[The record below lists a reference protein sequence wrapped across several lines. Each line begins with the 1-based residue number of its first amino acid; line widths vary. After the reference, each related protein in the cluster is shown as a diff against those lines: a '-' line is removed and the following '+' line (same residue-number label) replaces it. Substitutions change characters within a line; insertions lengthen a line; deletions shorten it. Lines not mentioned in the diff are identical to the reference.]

1 MAAADTGAR
10 DLSGRVALV
19 TGGSSGIGRGVTLAL
34 AERGARVAAV
44 GRSRD
49 RLNEVARQA
58 EGIMAI
64 PVSLD
69 EDGGCSEA
77 VSQAQIMG
85 PVTILVHA
93 AGLGG
98 YLNRPI
104 WQETPEMWR
113 ATLAINL
120 DAAFEL
126 TRLAA
131 VDMIEARW
139 GRVVMIGSTAGEVGA
154 PAMAAYSAS
163 KAGLLGLVR
172 SAAQDL
178 GPYGVTV
185 NAVVPGW
192 VRGTSM
198 AERDAEL
205 QAAQRGITVET
216 VWAERAASYPAG
228 RVLKPAD
235 IQEVVSFLVSDFSS
249 GISGAAITVAL
260 GGIW

>member
-1 MAAADTGAR
+1 MAAADTGEG
-10 DLSGRVALV
+10 DLGGRVALV
-19 TGGSSGIGRGVTLAL
+19 TGGSSGIGRAVALAL
-34 AERGARVAAV
+34 SAQGARVAAV

-49 RLNEVARQA
+49 RLDEVARQA
-58 EGIMAI
+58 EGITAVA
-64 PVSLD
+64 VSLD
-69 EDGGCSEA
+69 EAGGCAQA
-77 VSQAQIMG
+77 VSQTQAIG

-104 WQETPEMWR
+104 WRETPEMWR

-126 TRLAA
+126 TRLTAA
-131 VDMIEARW
+131 DMMAARW
-139 GRVVMIGSTAGEVGA
+139 GRIVMIGSTAGEVGA
-154 PAMAAYSAS
+154 PAMSAYSAS

-205 QAAQRGITVET
+205 EAGRRGISVAA
-216 VWAERAASYPAG
+216 VWSERAASYPAR
-228 RVLKPAD
+228 RVLSPAD
-235 IQEVVSFLVSDFSS
+235 VAGVVAFLAGGSAS
-249 GISGAAITVAL
+249 GISGEAITVAL
-260 GGIW
+260 GGFW

>member
-1 MAAADTGAR
+1 M
-10 DLSGRVALV
+10 V
-19 TGGSSGIGRGVTLAL
+19 TGLA
-34 AERGARVAAV
+34 ACPAWQEGE
-44 GRSRD
+44 SRD
-49 RLNEVARQA
+49 RLHAFAGEADS
-58 EGIMAI
+58 ITAI
-64 PVSLD
+64 PVSLS
-69 EDGGCSEA
+69 EPRGCSQA
-77 VSQAQIMG
+77 VAQVRRTG

-104 WQETPEMWR
+104 WQETFEAWR
-113 ATLAINL
+113 ATMALNL

-126 TRLAA
+126 TRLVAD
-131 VDMIEARW
+131 DMIREGW
-139 GRVVMIGSTAGEVGA
+139 GRIVMIGSTAGEIGA

-172 SAAQDL
+172 SAGHDL
-178 GPYGVTV
+178 GPHGVTV

-205 QAAQRGITVET
+205 EASRRGITMDA
-216 VWAERAASYPAG
+216 VWAERAASYPAD
-228 RVLKPAD
+228 RVLSPAD
-235 IQEVVSFLVSDFSS
+235 VASVVSFLASDSAA
-249 GISGAAITVAL
+249 GIIGAAIPVTL

>member
-1 MAAADTGAR
+1 MAAADTGPG
-10 DLSGRVALV
+10 DLGGRVALV
-19 TGGSSGIGRGVTLAL
+19 TGGSSGIGRAVSIAL
-34 AERGARVAAV
+34 SARGARVAAT
-44 GRSRD
+44 GRSLE
-49 RLNEVARQA
+49 RLDEVARQA
-58 EGIMAI
+58 DGITAV

-69 EDGGCSEA
+69 NADGCAQA
-77 VSQAQIMG
+77 VTQARILG
-85 PVTILVHA
+85 PITILVHA

-98 YLNRPI
+98 YLNQPL
-104 WQETPEMWR
+104 WQETFESWR
-113 ATLAINL
+113 ATLAVNL

-126 TRLAA
+126 TRLTA
-131 VDMIEARW
+131 VDMMEARW
-139 GRVVMIGSTAGEVGA
+139 GRIVMIGSTAGEVGA

-163 KAGLLGLVR
+163 KAGLLGLVQ
-172 SAAQDL
+172 SAAHDL

-205 QAAQRGITVET
+205 EAARRGITVEG

-228 RVLKPAD
+228 RVLSSAD
-235 IQEVVSFLVSDFSS
+235 VAGVVSFLVSDSAS
-249 GISGAAITVAL
+249 GISGAAIKVTL

>member
-1 MAAADTGAR
+1 MATADTCAE

-19 TGGSSGIGRGVTLAL
+19 TGGSSGIGRAISLAL
-34 AERGARVAAV
+34 SARGARVAAV

-49 RLNEVARQA
+49 RLDEVTRQA
-58 EGIMAI
+58 EGIAA
-64 PVSLD
+64 VSASLD
-69 EDGGCSEA
+69 TAGGCSQA
-77 VSQAQIMG
+77 VSQARTIG

-104 WQETPEMWR
+104 WQETSEMWR
-113 ATLAINL
+113 ATLALNL

-126 TRLAA
+126 IRGAA

-139 GRVVMIGSTAGEVGA
+139 GRIIMIGSTAGEVGA
-154 PAMAAYSAS
+154 PAMSAYSAS

-172 SAAQDL
+172 SAAHDL
-178 GPYGVTV
+178 GRYGVTV

-192 VRGTSM
+192 VRGTAM

-205 QAAQRGITVET
+205 EAARRGITVET
-216 VWAERAASYPAG
+216 VWAQRAASYPAG
-228 RVLKPAD
+228 RVLSPA
-235 IQEVVSFLVSDFSS
+235 EVAGVVSFLVSDPAS
-249 GISGAAITVAL
+249 GISGQAITVAL

>member
-1 MAAADTGAR
+1 MAAADNVPG

-19 TGGSSGIGRGVTLAL
+19 TGGSSGIGRAVSIAL
-34 AERGARVAAV
+34 AARGARVAAA
-44 GRSRD
+44 GRSPE
-49 RLNEVARQA
+49 RLDEVARQA
-58 EGIMAI
+58 KGITAV

-69 EDGGCSEA
+69 SADGCARA
-77 VSQAQIMG
+77 VTQARIMG
-85 PVTILVHA
+85 PLTVLVHA

-98 YLNRPI
+98 YLNQPI
-104 WQETPEMWR
+104 WQETPETWR
-113 ATLAINL
+113 ATLALNL

-131 VDMIEARW
+131 ADMMEARW
-139 GRVVMIGSTAGEVGA
+139 GRIVMIGSTAGEIGA

-172 SAAQDL
+172 SAACDL

-192 VRGTSM
+192 VRGTAM
-198 AERDAEL
+198 AERDAERE
-205 QAAQRGITVET
+205 AARRGITVEAL
-216 VWAERAASYPAG
+216 WAERAASYPAG
-228 RVLKPAD
+228 RVLAPAD
-235 IQEVVSFLVSDFSS
+235 VAGVVSFLVGDSAS
-249 GISGAAITVAL
+249 GISGAAIKIAL

>member
-1 MAAADTGAR
+1 MAAADTGPG

-19 TGGSSGIGRGVTLAL
+19 TGGSSGIGRAVSLAL
-34 AERGARVAAV
+34 SARGARVAAV

-49 RLNEVARQA
+49 RLDEVARQA
-58 EGIMAI
+58 EGITAV

-69 EDGGCSEA
+69 ESDGCSQA
-77 VSQAQIMG
+77 VSQARVLG
-85 PVTILVHA
+85 PVTVLVHA

-104 WQETPEMWR
+104 WQETFQAWR
-113 ATLAINL
+113 ATLALNL

-126 TRLAA
+126 T
-131 VDMIEARW
+131 
-139 GRVVMIGSTAGEVGA
+139 A
-154 PAMAAYSAS
+154 PAMSAYSAS

-172 SAAQDL
+172 SAAHDL
-178 GPYGVTV
+178 GPYGVTI

-205 QAAQRGITVET
+205 EAAQRGITVEA

-228 RVLKPAD
+228 RVLSPAD
-235 IQEVVSFLVSDFSS
+235 VAGVVSFLISDSAS
-249 GISGAAITVAL
+249 GISGAAITVTL

>member
-1 MAAADTGAR
+1 MAAADAGLG

-19 TGGSSGIGRGVTLAL
+19 TGGSSGIGRAVALAL
-34 AERGARVAAV
+34 SARGARVAAV

-49 RLNEVARQA
+49 RLDEVARTA
-58 EGIMAI
+58 EGITAV

-69 EDGGCSEA
+69 EADGCAQA
-77 VSQAQIMG
+77 VSQAQAIG

-104 WQETPEMWR
+104 WQETLEMWR

-126 TRLAA
+126 TRLTAA
-131 VDMIEARW
+131 DMMAARW
-139 GRVVMIGSTAGEVGA
+139 GRIVMIGSTASEVGA
-154 PAMAAYSAS
+154 PAMSAYSAS

-178 GPYGVTV
+178 GTYGVTV

-205 QAAQRGITVET
+205 EAGRRGISVEA
-216 VWAERAASYPAG
+216 VWSERAASYPAG
-228 RVLKPAD
+228 RVLSPAD
-235 IQEVVSFLVSDFSS
+235 VAGVVSFLVGGSAS
-249 GISGAAITVAL
+249 GISGEAITVAL

>member
-1 MAAADTGAR
+1 MAAADTGAA

-19 TGGSSGIGRGVTLAL
+19 TGGSSGIGRAVSIAL
-34 AERGARVAAV
+34 SARGAHVAAA
-44 GRSRD
+44 GRSLE
-49 RLNEVARQA
+49 RLDEVARQA
-58 EGIMAI
+58 EGITAV

-69 EDGGCSEA
+69 NAEGCAHA
-77 VSQAQIMG
+77 VTQARILG
-85 PVTILVHA
+85 PITILVHA

-98 YLNRPI
+98 YLNQPI
-104 WQETPEMWR
+104 WQETSETWR
-113 ATLAINL
+113 ATLALNL

-131 VDMIEARW
+131 ADMIDARW
-139 GRVVMIGSTAGEVGA
+139 GRIVIIGSTASEVGA

-172 SAAQDL
+172 SAAHDL
-178 GPYGVTV
+178 GPYGVTI

-198 AERDAEL
+198 AERDAE
-205 QAAQRGITVET
+205 QEAARRGTTVEA

-228 RVLKPAD
+228 RVLSPAD
-235 IQEVVSFLVSDFSS
+235 VAGVVSFLVSDSASS
-249 GISGAAITVAL
+249 ISGAAIPVAL
-260 GGIW
+260 GGNW

>member
-1 MAAADTGAR
+1 MAAADTGHG
-10 DLSGRVALV
+10 DLSGRVALT
-19 TGGSSGIGRGVTLAL
+19 TGGSSGIGRAVTLAL
-34 AERGARVAAV
+34 AARGASVAAA
-44 GRSRD
+44 GRSLE
-49 RLNEVARQA
+49 RLDEVARQA
-58 EGIMAI
+58 EGITAV

-69 EDGGCSEA
+69 NAEGCAYA
-77 VSQAQIMG
+77 VAQARIMG

-98 YLNRPI
+98 YLNQPI
-104 WQETPEMWR
+104 WQETSETWR
-113 ATLAINL
+113 ATLALNL

-131 VDMIEARW
+131 ADMIEARW
-139 GRVVMIGSTAGEVGA
+139 GRIVMIGSTASEVGA

-172 SAAQDL
+172 SAAHDL

-198 AERDAEL
+198 AERDAKQE
-205 QAAQRGITVET
+205 AARRGITIDG

-228 RVLKPAD
+228 RVLSPAD
-235 IQEVVSFLVSDFSS
+235 VAGVVSFLVSDSASS
-249 GISGAAITVAL
+249 ISGEAITVAL
-260 GGIW
+260 GGNW

>member
-1 MAAADTGAR
+1 MPAEAGPV

-19 TGGSSGIGRGVTLAL
+19 TGGSSGIGREVSLAL
-34 AERGARVAAV
+34 SARKARVAAV
-44 GRSRD
+44 GRSRA
-49 RLNEVARQA
+49 RLDQVARQGD
-58 EGIMAI
+58 GITAV

-69 EDGGCSEA
+69 EPDGCSQA
-77 VSQAQIMG
+77 VAQARLIG

-104 WQETPEMWR
+104 WQETSRAWR
-113 ATLAINL
+113 AMLAVNL

-126 TRLAA
+126 TRLASA
-131 VDMIEARW
+131 DMIQARW
-139 GRVVMIGSTAGEVGA
+139 GRIVMIGSTAGQIGA
-154 PAMAAYSAS
+154 PAMSAYSAS

-192 VRGTSM
+192 VRGTLM

-205 QAAQRGITVET
+205 EAARRGITAEA
-216 VWAERAASYPAG
+216 VWAQRAASYPAG
-228 RVLKPAD
+228 RVLSPA
-235 IQEVVSFLVSDFSS
+235 EVAGVVSFLVSETAS
-249 GISGAAITVAL
+249 GISGEAITVAL
-260 GGIW
+260 GGNW

>member
-1 MAAADTGAR
+1 MAAEAGPG

-19 TGGSSGIGRGVTLAL
+19 TGGSSGIGRAVSLAL
-34 AERGARVAAV
+34 SARKARVAAV

-49 RLNEVARQA
+49 RLDQVARQG
-58 EGIMAI
+58 EGITAVL
-64 PVSLD
+64 VSLD
-69 EDGGCSEA
+69 EPDGCAQA
-77 VSQAQIMG
+77 VAQARLIG

-104 WQETPEMWR
+104 WQETSQAWR
-113 ATLAINL
+113 AMLAVNL

-126 TRLAA
+126 TRLASA
-131 VDMIEARW
+131 DMMEARW
-139 GRVVMIGSTAGEVGA
+139 GRIVMIGSTAGEIGA
-154 PAMAAYSAS
+154 PAMSAYSAS

-172 SAAQDL
+172 SAALDL

-192 VRGTSM
+192 VRGTLM

-205 QAAQRGITVET
+205 EAARRGITAEA
-216 VWAERAASYPAG
+216 VWAQRAASYPAG
-228 RVLKPAD
+228 RVLSTA
-235 IQEVVSFLVSDFSS
+235 EVAAVVSFLVSDSAS
-249 GISGAAITVAL
+249 GMSGAAISVTL

>member
-1 MAAADTGAR
+1 MAAADTTTG

-19 TGGSSGIGRGVTLAL
+19 TGGSSGIGRAVTLAL
-34 AERGARVAAV
+34 AARGARVAAV

-49 RLNEVARQA
+49 RLNQVAHQA
-58 EGIMAI
+58 EGVTAV

-69 EDGGCSEA
+69 EADGCAQA
-77 VSQAQIMG
+77 VSQARIMG

-104 WQETPEMWR
+104 WQETFKMWR
-113 ATLAINL
+113 ATLALNL

-131 VDMIEARW
+131 ADMIEARW
-139 GRVVMIGSTAGEVGA
+139 GRIVMIGSTAAEVGA

-205 QAAQRGITVET
+205 EAAQRGISVET

-228 RVLKPAD
+228 RVLEPGD
-235 IQEVVSFLVSDFSS
+235 VTGVVSFLVSDFSS

>member
-1 MAAADTGAR
+1 MAAADIGMG
-10 DLSGRVALV
+10 DLSGRIAIV
-19 TGGSSGIGRGVTLAL
+19 TGGSSGIGRAVTLAL
-34 AERGARVAAV
+34 SARGARVAAV

-49 RLNEVARQA
+49 RLNEVARQG
-58 EGIMAI
+58 EGITPV
-64 PVSLD
+64 PVSLA
-69 EDGGCSEA
+69 EADGCAQA

-104 WQETPEMWR
+104 WQETSETWR
-113 ATLAINL
+113 ATLALNL

-126 TRLAA
+126 TRRAA
-131 VDMIEARW
+131 EDMIEARW
-139 GRVVMIGSTAGEVGA
+139 GRIVMIGSTAGAVGA

-172 SAAQDL
+172 AAAHDL
-178 GPYGVTV
+178 GPHGITV

-205 QAAQRGITVET
+205 EAAKRAITVEA
-216 VWAERAASYPAG
+216 VWTERAASYPAD
-228 RVLKPAD
+228 RVLTPAD
-235 IQEVVSFLVSDFSS
+235 VTGVISFLVSGSAS
-249 GISGAAITVAL
+249 GISGAAINVTL

>member
-1 MAAADTGAR
+1 MAATDIGAG
-10 DLSGRVALV
+10 DLSDRVALV
-19 TGGSSGIGRGVTLAL
+19 TGASSGIGRGVTLAL
-34 AERGARVAAV
+34 SARGARVAAV

-58 EGIMAI
+58 EGITPV
-64 PVSLD
+64 PVSLA
-69 EDGGCSEA
+69 EGDGCA
-77 VSQAQIMG
+77 QAISRAQLIG

-104 WQETPEMWR
+104 WQETSEMWR
-113 ATLAINL
+113 ATLALNL

-131 VDMIEARW
+131 ADMIEARW
-139 GRVVMIGSTAGEVGA
+139 GRIVMLGSTAAEVGA

-172 SAAQDL
+172 SAAHDL
-178 GPYGVTV
+178 GPHGVTV

-205 QAAQRGITVET
+205 EAARRGITVEA
-216 VWAERAASYPAG
+216 VWTERAASYPGG

-235 IQEVVSFLVSDFSS
+235 VTGVVSFLVSDSAS
-249 GISGAAITVAL
+249 GISGAAITVTL

>member
-1 MAAADTGAR
+1 MAAAKTPRG
-10 DLSGRVALV
+10 DLSGQVALV
-19 TGGSSGIGRGVTLAL
+19 TGGSSGIGRAVSTVLA
-34 AERGARVAAV
+34 ARGARVTAV
-44 GRSRD
+44 GRSLESLD
-49 RLNEVARQA
+49 EVAHQA
-58 EGIMAI
+58 EGITAV

-69 EDGGCSEA
+69 NADGCAHA
-77 VSQAQIMG
+77 VTQARIMG
-85 PVTILVHA
+85 PLTVLVHA

-98 YLNRPI
+98 YLNQPI
-104 WQETPEMWR
+104 WQETFQAWR
-113 ATLAINL
+113 ATLAVNL

-131 VDMIEARW
+131 TDMIEARW
-139 GRVVMIGSTAGEVGA
+139 GRIVMIGSTAGEVGA

-172 SAAQDL
+172 SAAHDL

-192 VRGTSM
+192 VRGTAM

-205 QAAQRGITVET
+205 EAARQGTTVAA
-216 VWAERAASYPAG
+216 VWAERAASSPAG
-228 RVLKPAD
+228 RVLSPAD
-235 IQEVVSFLVSDFSS
+235 VAGVVSFLVSDSAS
-249 GISGAAITVAL
+249 GISGEAIKVAL

>member
-1 MAAADTGAR
+1 MAAETGSG

-19 TGGSSGIGRGVTLAL
+19 TGGSSGIGRAVSIAL
-34 AERGARVAAV
+34 SARGARVAAV
-44 GRSRD
+44 GRSLQSLD
-49 RLNEVARQA
+49 EVACQG
-58 EGIMAI
+58 EGITAV

-69 EDGGCSEA
+69 KPDGCAHA
-77 VSQAQIMG
+77 VAQARIMG
-85 PVTILVHA
+85 PLTVLVHA

-98 YLNRPI
+98 YLNQPI
-104 WQETPEMWR
+104 WQETFETWR
-113 ATLAINL
+113 ATLAVNL

-131 VDMIEARW
+131 ADMIEARW
-139 GRVVMIGSTAGEVGA
+139 GRIVMIGSTAGEVGA

-192 VRGTSM
+192 VGGTAM

-205 QAAQRGITVET
+205 EAARRGATVEA

-228 RVLKPAD
+228 RVLSPAD
-235 IQEVVSFLVSDFSS
+235 VAGVVSFLVSDSAS
-249 GISGAAITVAL
+249 GVSGEAIKVTL

>member
-1 MAAADTGAR
+1 MAAADAGAR

-19 TGGSSGIGRGVTLAL
+19 TGGSSGIGRAITLAL

-49 RLNEVARQA
+49 RLDEVARQA
-58 EGIMAI
+58 GGITAV

-77 VSQAQIMG
+77 VSQARIMG

-139 GRVVMIGSTAGEVGA
+139 GRIVMIGSTAGEVGA

-172 SAAQDL
+172 SAAHDL

-198 AERDAEL
+198 AEQDAEL
-205 QAAQRGITVET
+205 EAARRRITVET

-228 RVLKPAD
+228 RVLEPSD
-235 IQEVVSFLVSDFSS
+235 ITAVVSFLVSNFSS

-260 GGIW
+260 GGLW